1 MSSSRWD
8 KWAMKQTTTK
18 GWTFPRVLPRPQSH
32 PATAATPKGKQT
44 QLSTCA
50 LPIEHSSSQCPVCKG
65 HLCLIQKPQGKM
77 KKERGLERPAWQ
89 PEEVGDMGQPAGLS
103 TLIPLIL
110 STCPEI
116 LFFNYPGQLNQEHND
131 VKEESRRN
139 VSIPWKASA
148 RVRVDGL
155 VVFLEK

>member
-1 MSSSRWD
+1 
-8 KWAMKQTTTK
+8 
-18 GWTFPRVLPRPQSH
+18 
-32 PATAATPKGKQT
+32 
-44 QLSTCA
+44 
-50 LPIEHSSSQCPVCKG
+50 
-65 HLCLIQKPQGKM
+65 M

-89 PEEVGDMGQPAGLS
+89 PEEVGDMGQPAG
-103 TLIPLIL
+103 
-110 STCPEI
+110 PEI